1 MISLAVIEDDDQIR
15 EWLSEYLSAQPNFLL
30 LNASGSVEAFFTS
43 VETGL
48 APDVL
53 ILDIGLPGMS
63 GLNAIRFIKEKLP
76 ETDIIMFTVH
86 NDPHRIF
93 QALTA
98 GATGYLLKNTP
109 MAQIKEAI
117 ETCATGGAPMSPTIA
132 RQVVD
137 FFNPKKKSERRSP
150 LTEREDEI
158 VVALVEGLSYKM
170 IAARLEISIETV
182 RHHIKNIYRKL
193 EVNSKSEVV
202 SKSLRGEV

>member
-15 EWLSEYLSAQPNFLL
+15 GWLSEYLSAQPNFLL
-30 LNASGSVEAFFTS
+30 LNASGSVEEFFTH

-63 GLNAIRFIKEKLP
+63 GLNAIRFIKEKIP

-93 QALTA
+93 QALSA
-98 GATGYLLKNTP
+98 GATGYLLKNTR
-109 MAQIKEAI
+109 MAQISEAI
-117 ETCATGGAPMSPTIA
+117 ETCASGGAPMSPTIA
-132 RQVVD
+132 RQVVE
-137 FFNPKKKSERRSP
+137 FFNPKKKSDRRSP
-150 LTEREDEI
+150 LTQREDEI

-170 IAARLEISIETV
+170 IAGRLEISIETV